1 MQMTGKILALFVAC
15 MLLPVWPVLA
25 DKPRDGMSYLFSFYG
40 DNGNNMVIAPAVMLS
55 KKLTDTYYLGS
66 TVGVDA
72 ITSATKKAPP
82 AAAPPASAEDDDG
95 EGGAFTYRVPVS
107 LWLTYDKD
115 DDTLTG
121 GGYYSYE
128 ETYIGRSLFAA
139 YTRRMNLNN
148 TALGISYSHS
158 FDNWVPDRQL
168 PTDNRSERTLDL
180 NFSQLLSPRR
190 SVLFTYSALRSEGF
204 LAQPTDLLTTGGAF
218 TAYAQYPGNR
228 KGSAYAV
235 RFITLLDDP
244 TSLHVYYRYYRDD
257 WHIQSDTV
265 NFELYRD
272 ISPSVVLGARY
283 RYYRQSA
290 AYFAKDLDA
299 YTSSDAL
306 IAVDYRMYAF
316 HSDTVGMMAV
326 IKPSKS
332 FLSRFDAD
340 KVKLKLSADLFTT
353 SRHPNIQY
361 QYKTDRLTGVFTTIA
376 LDYDF

>member
-1 MQMTGKILALFVAC
+1 MTGKIFVLFVAC
-15 MLLPVWPVLA
+15 LLLPVWPVLA

-40 DNGNNMVIAPAVMLS
+40 DNGNNLVIAPSVFLS
-55 KKLTDTYYLGS
+55 KKLTETYYLGT

-72 ITSATKKAPP
+72 ITSATKKAPTTP
-82 AAAPPASAEDDDG
+82 APPAPGEDDEGDG
-95 EGGAFTYRVPVS
+95 GNFSYRVPLS

-115 DDTLTG
+115 NDTLTG

-128 ETYIGRSLFAA
+128 NTYIGRSLFAA

-148 TALGISYSHS
+148 TALGISYSQS

-168 PTDNRSERTLDL
+168 PTDQRSERLLDL
-180 NFSQLLSPRR
+180 NVSQLLSPRR
-190 SVLFTYSALRSEGF
+190 SLLFTYSSLRSDGF
-204 LAQPTDLLTTGGAF
+204 LAQPTDLLATGGTF
-218 TAYAQYPGNR
+218 TAYAQYPDNR

-265 NFELYRD
+265 NLELYRD
-272 ISPSVVLGARY
+272 ISPAVVLGVRY
-283 RYYRQSA
+283 RYYQQSA

-299 YTSSDAL
+299 YTPSDTL

-316 HSDTVGMMAV
+316 HSNTVGMMAI

-332 FLSRFDAD
+332 FMSRFDVD
-340 KVKLKLSADLFTT
+340 KVKLKLSADIFTT
-353 SRHPNIQY
+353 SKNENIQY
-361 QYKTDRLTGVFTTIA
+361 MYKTDRLTGLFTTIA

>member
-1 MQMTGKILALFVAC
+1 MTGRILALFIAC

-40 DNGNNMVIAPAVMLS
+40 DNGNNMVIAPALFLS
-55 KKLTDTYYLGS
+55 KKLTDTYYLGT

-72 ITSATKKAPP
+72 ITSATKNAPTT
-82 AAAPPASAEDDDG
+82 PPASGEDDEDDG
-95 EGGAFTYRVPVS
+95 GNFSFRVPVS

-168 PTDNRSERTLDL
+168 PTDQRSERTLDL
-180 NFSQLLSPRR
+180 NVSQLLSPRR
-190 SVLFTYSALRSEGF
+190 SILFTYSSLRSEGF
-204 LAQPTDLLTTGGAF
+204 LAQPTDQLVTDTFPAGR
-218 TAYAQYPGNR
+218 YAQYPDNR
-228 KGSAYAV
+228 SGSAYAV

-257 WHIQSDTV
+257 WHITSDTV
-265 NFELYRD
+265 NVELYRD
-272 ISPSVVLGARY
+272 ISPSLVLGARY

-299 YTSSDAL
+299 YTPADTL

-316 HSDTVGMMAV
+316 SSNTVGVMAI
-326 IKPSKS
+326 IKPSKG

-340 KVKLKLSADLFTT
+340 KVKLKLSADMFTT
-353 SRHPNIQY
+353 SRNENILY
-361 QYKTDRLTGVFTTIA
+361 MYKTDRLTGLFTTIA

>member
-1 MQMTGKILALFVAC
+1 

-25 DKPRDGMSYLFSFYG
+25 DKPRNGMSYLFSFYG

-72 ITSATKKAPP
+72 ITSATKKAPTTP
-82 AAAPPASAEDDDG
+82 APSGEDDEGDG
-95 EGGAFTYRVPVS
+95 GNFSYRVPVS
-107 LWLTYDKD
+107 LWLTYDKN

-128 ETYIGRSLFAA
+128 ETYIGQSLFAA

-158 FDNWVPDRQL
+158 FDHWVPDRQL
-168 PTDNRSERTLDL
+168 PTDKRSEQILDL
-180 NFSQLLSPRR
+180 NISQLLSPRR
-190 SVLFTYSALRSEGF
+190 SILFTYSSLRSDGF
-204 LAQPTDLLTTGGAF
+204 LAQPTDQLVTSTFPNGV
-218 TAYAQYPGNR
+218 YAKYPDNR

-257 WHIQSDTV
+257 WHIRSDTV
-265 NFELYRD
+265 NLELYRD

-283 RYYRQSA
+283 RYYQQSA
-290 AYFAKDLDA
+290 AYFAKDLNA
-299 YTSSDAL
+299 YTPTDTL

-316 HSDTVGMMAV
+316 HSNTVGMMAI

-340 KVKLKLSADLFTT
+340 KVKLKLSADIFTT
-353 SRHPNIQY
+353 STNENIRY
-361 QYKTDRLTGVFTTIA
+361 QYKTDRLTGLFTTIA